1 MRSFGGSRS
10 RPAVGG
16 YSTWVARPFGKS
28 ASYARLVVR
37 GTCLALTILAP
48 LAVSLRTGRCFVAK
62 CHVGF
67 RLACPPHRERT
78 LLHIFAPFATL
89 RSGDRLHSIAFSPDV
104 LPRRCSALLG
114 AVPLIS
120 VSKAAVAA
128 LLVQRRW
135 SKPHPVV
142 PKRRSAAA
150 TTAGWSSCSQWCKRY
165 HQPRRCIPSC
175 VTVLGPALHNGH
187 ILIVAARP
195 FLAPLAL
202 IAGAL

>member
-1 MRSFGGSRS
+1 MRPDRGVLLPDFCLCPASPWEAWCLRSFGGSRS

-78 LLHIFAPFATL
+78 LLHIFAPSAAL
-89 RSGDRLHSIAFSPDV
+89 RSGDRLLWPVAAAQRLPSTLAW
-104 LPRRCSALLG
+104 LPRLPLLLLQCTFGTRGGNPFRILLHFLQTSCLAGVPPCSGLC
-114 AVPLIS
+114 
-120 VSKAAVAA
+120 
-128 LLVQRRW
+128 R
-135 SKPHPVV
+135 
-142 PKRRSAAA
+142 
-150 TTAGWSSCSQWCKRY
+150 
-165 HQPRRCIPSC
+165 
-175 VTVLGPALHNGH
+175 
-187 ILIVAARP
+187 
-195 FLAPLAL
+195 
-202 IAGAL
+202 